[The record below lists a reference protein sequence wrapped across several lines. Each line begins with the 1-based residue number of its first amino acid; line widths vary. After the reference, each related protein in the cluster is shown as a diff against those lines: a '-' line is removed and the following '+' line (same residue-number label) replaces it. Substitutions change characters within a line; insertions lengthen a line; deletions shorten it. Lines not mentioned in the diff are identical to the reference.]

1 MISWLWLIPAV
12 QVGVMIGIL
21 IVSLLQISRTPDE
34 GDEPGETHEQTPT
47 PWRV

>member
-21 IVSLLQISRTPDE
+21 LVSLLQMSRLHGEDE
-34 GDEPGETHEQTPT
+34 EGAPIEQTPST
-47 PWRV
+47 ERL